1 MLNNWKIY
9 QHDGAVLTDER
20 LVENL

>member
-1 MLNNWKIY
+1 MLNNWKIC